1 MTEACSCLS
10 QLENYRRF
18 IRNSLG
24 IHRYLL
30 YLTARQKGYRKAD
43 RARGSSSE
51 EGTEW
56 VTV

>member
-1 MTEACSCLS
+1 MTEAGTCLS
-10 QLENYRRF
+10 QVENCRRF

-43 RARGSSSE
+43 RAQGSSSE

-56 VTV
+56 ITV